1 MIPQFTM
8 RLRERRIQVTYPV
21 RLTCQ
26 AVGWPSPLITWYKDG
41 VEIEQNDRIKTF
53 HDGQFNTLEISKTT
67 LSDTGTYTAS
77 AKNESGE
84 VSCHCTL
91 YVDKGIRGYIAPEF
105 YCSFDPI
112 YRVKS
117 GNEIRISGQIEAY
130 PTVGV
135 TWHRDGIRLRPSR
148 RLTVTLDQ
156 EGYVELVLADVTKW
170 DAGVYTCIA
179 SNAVGLVE
187 SSCRVVVDELDEENK
202 IKVPDIR
209 TNVLY
214 VQTKHWIILWKTKF
228 QFVLFCLDIPKNQ
241 CSLQSHV
248 PHKHLK
254 EIPLLFTVK

>member
-26 AVGWPSPLITWYKDG
+26 AVGWPSPLITWYKDN

-67 LSDTGTYTAS
+67 LSDTGIYTAS
-77 AKNESGE
+77 AKNDSGE
-84 VSCHCTL
+84 VSCHCNL

-105 YCSFDPI
+105 YCSFDPVYMI
-112 YRVKS
+112 KS
-117 GNEIRISGQIEAY
+117 GSEIRISGQIEAY

-148 RLTVTLDQ
+148 RITVTLDQ
-156 EGYVELVLADVTKW
+156 EGYVELVIADATKW

-179 SNAVGLVE
+179 SNAVGVVE

-209 TNVLY
+209 TNV
-214 VQTKHWIILWKTKF
+214 
-228 QFVLFCLDIPKNQ
+228 P
-241 CSLQSHV
+241 
-248 PHKHLK
+248 
-254 EIPLLFTVK
+254 